1 MAPPALPPKTAA
13 APLSLFAWRRAG
25 SPGGHSLVQ
34 LERRARSFH
43 AEGWEVIGDS
53 GEAWVAHFRLRTDAA
68 WRTRAVVI
76 ESTDAAGSRR
86 ARLAADG
93 AGSWL
98 VGGQHRPDLDGCLD
112 VDLAAAPFTNTL
124 PIRRLGL
131 AEGEHAEIRA
141 AWIDVPSLAVRP
153 MEQRYTRLETG
164 GALDRYEYRSLP
176 SGRRYLLSVDDEGIV
191 VEYEALATRVFP

>member
-1 MAPPALPPKTAA
+1 LN
-13 APLSLFAWRRAG
+13 LFAWRRAG
-25 SPGGHSLVQ
+25 SPVGHSLVR
-34 LERRARSFH
+34 LERRGRNFH
-43 AEGWEVIGDS
+43 AEGWEVVGDS
-53 GEAWVAHFRLRTDAA
+53 GEAWVVHFKLRTDAA
-68 WRTRAVVI
+68 WRTRSFVV
-76 ESTDAAGSRR
+76 ESTDSTGSRR
-86 ARLAADG
+86 ARLTADG

-98 VGGQHRPDLDGCLD
+98 LDGQPRPDLDGCLD

-141 AWIDVPSLAVRP
+141 AWIDVPSLTPHA

-176 SGRRYLLSVDDEGIV
+176 SGRRYLLSVDEGGIV
-191 VEYEALATRVFP
+191 VEYEGLATRVFGLTPPTS